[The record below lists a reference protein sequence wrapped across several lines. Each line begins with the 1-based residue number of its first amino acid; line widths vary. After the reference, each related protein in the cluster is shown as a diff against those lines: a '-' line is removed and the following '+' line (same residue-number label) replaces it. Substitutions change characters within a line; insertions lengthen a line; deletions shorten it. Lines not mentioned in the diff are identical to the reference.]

1 MVRVPK
7 VGGLPREVSVLAAI
21 AFCVALGFGIVIPAI
36 PLFART
42 FGVSAFAASAVISV
56 FAAMRLVSSPPAGW
70 LVNRFGERIIM
81 STGLA
86 IVAVSSLFAGLATDY
101 GQLLVLRGI
110 GGTGSAMFTISATAL
125 LLRVTEPEYRGR
137 ASGLFQAGFLIGG
150 VVGPAVGGLVIGI
163 SIRAPFFVYA
173 GTLFAAFIVAVSLLP
188 RLAKTEELNTGEDA
202 DRLSFLATLKLPA
215 YQAALG
221 ANFANG
227 FVFFGLRSSLVPLF
241 VVEGLRQGP
250 GLAGAGFVVAAVVQA
265 GLLTFGGRTADRRGR
280 RPALVVGLAVGSLS
294 LLLLAVAP
302 NSWLFLVAMAV
313 AGFSG
318 AFLGPSP
325 TAIVGDVARG
335 HHGGSVV
342 AGFQMMSDFGSI
354 IGPLVG
360 GLLLDLSG
368 FPVAFAAGMAI
379 SLMALGL
386 AIRMP
391 ETLVRQPAE
400 KSPDNA

>member
-1 MVRVPK
+1 MKTWVPK
-7 VGGLPREVSVLAAI
+7 VGQLPREVSVLAAI
-21 AFCVALGFGIVIPAI
+21 AFCVALGFGIVVPAI
-36 PLFART
+36 PLFARD

-56 FAAMRLVSSPPAGW
+56 FAAMRLISSPPAGW
-70 LVNRFGERIIM
+70 LVNRFGERLVM
-81 STGLA
+81 ATGLG
-86 IVAVSSLFAGLATDY
+86 IVALSSLLAGLATDY
-101 GQLLVLRGI
+101 LQLLLLRGV

-125 LLRVTEPEYRGR
+125 LLRVTQPEYRGR
-137 ASGLFQAGFLIGG
+137 ASGLFQSGFLIGG
-150 VVGPAVGGLVIGI
+150 LVGPAVGGLVIGL

-173 GTLFAAFIVAVSLLP
+173 GTLGAAFLVAITLLP
-188 RLAKTEELNTGEDA
+188 RLEKIETSQPADDTESIRFGP
-202 DRLSFLATLKLPA
+202 TLKLPA

-241 VVEGLRQGP
+241 VVEGLQEGP
-250 GLAGAGFVVAAVVQA
+250 GLAGVGFVVAAAVQA
-265 GLLTFGGRTADRRGR
+265 VLLAFGGRTADHRGR
-280 RPALVVGLAVGSLS
+280 KVALTIGLGVGTLS
-294 LLLLAVAP
+294 LLLLVVAP
-302 NSWLFLVAMAV
+302 DKWFFLVAMAV

-360 GLLLDLSG
+360 GLLLDAAG
-368 FPVAFAAGMAI
+368 FPLAFAAGAMV
-379 SLMALGL
+379 SLLALVL
-386 AIRMP
+386 AVRMP
-391 ETLVRQPAE
+391 ETLVRATP
-400 KSPDNA
+400 

>member
-1 MVRVPK
+1 
-7 VGGLPREVSVLAAI
+7 
-21 AFCVALGFGIVIPAI
+21 
-36 PLFART
+36 
-42 FGVSAFAASAVISV
+42 
-56 FAAMRLVSSPPAGW
+56 
-70 LVNRFGERIIM
+70 
-81 STGLA
+81 
-86 IVAVSSLFAGLATDY
+86 
-101 GQLLVLRGI
+101 
-110 GGTGSAMFTISATAL
+110 
-125 LLRVTEPEYRGR
+125 LRVTEPEYRGR